1 MIHDLNRT
9 IHLRLIMALSDA
21 IIVEQTPVHKHR
33 MEALQKILM
42 ERYKPGNRDLETK
55 QP

>member
-1 MIHDLNRT
+1 MIYDDKT
-9 IHLRLIMALSDA
+9 IHIRLIMALSDA
-21 IIVEQTPVHKHR
+21 IIVEKTPVHKHR

-42 ERYKPGNRDLETK
+42 ERYKPGGAVLETK